1 MVKYSAHSDRTLRT
15 MPADYAKKNGH
26 DPYLVACS
34 RVMTDVMGLVRARGI
49 LIGVD
54 IDRGRMPEPV
64 VHQIELTYGRRTRLI
79 SVDHDTFMD
88 AEFFRT
94 LVLHQ
99 LEAAIDEMASS
110 QEKSSGSSVGSVGSS
125 SGVTFT

>member
-1 MVKYSAHSDRTLRT
+1 
-15 MPADYAKKNGH
+15 MPADYPNKKGH

-34 RVMTDVMGLVRARGI
+34 RVMTDVMRLVRARGI

-54 IDRGRMPEPV
+54 IDRGRMPDPV
-64 VHQIELTYGRRTRLI
+64 SHQIELTYGRRTRLI

-94 LVLHQ
+94 LILHQ
-99 LEAAIDEMASS
+99 LEAAIGELARTH
-110 QEKSSGSSVGSVGSS
+110 EKSSAN
-125 SGVTFT
+125 

>member
-1 MVKYSAHSDRTLRT
+1 MVKYSDHSKRTLRA
-15 MPADYAKKNGH
+15 MPADHPKKNGH

-34 RVMTDVMGLVRARGI
+34 RVMTDVMGLVRARGL
-49 LIGVD
+49 LIGVE
-54 IDRGRMPEPV
+54 IDRGRMPDAL
-64 VHQIELTYGRRTRLI
+64 VHQIELTYGRRTRLM

-99 LEAAIDEMASS
+99 LAARIDELA
-110 QEKSSGSSVGSVGSS
+110 
-125 SGVTFT
+125 

>member
-1 MVKYSAHSDRTLRT
+1 
-15 MPADYAKKNGH
+15 
-26 DPYLVACS
+26 
-34 RVMTDVMGLVRARGI
+34 MTDVMGLIRARGI

-54 IDRGRMPEPV
+54 IDRGSTPDPV

-99 LEAAIDEMASS
+99 LEAAIDELASGR
-110 QEKSSGSSVGSVGSS
+110 EKNSGSSVGSEGSS
-125 SGVTFT
+125 SGRNVHITK